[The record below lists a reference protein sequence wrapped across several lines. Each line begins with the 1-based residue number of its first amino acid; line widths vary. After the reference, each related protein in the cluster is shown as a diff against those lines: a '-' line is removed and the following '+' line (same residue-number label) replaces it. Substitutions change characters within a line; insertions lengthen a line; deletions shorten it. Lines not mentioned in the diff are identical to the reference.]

1 MEQTDLAGHNTLR
14 KCIREIC
21 DRSALD
27 PSKLSRHLFAEEIIS
42 DNACEAAR
50 QQLTPKADRLQDLV
64 RQVMAN
70 GTPGAFQTF
79 VEAVQEYGAHDWLVE
94 KLKGVFVNVTQLLS
108 SHIM

>member
-14 KCIREIC
+14 KCIRDIC

-42 DNACEAAR
+42 HTAHEAAK
-50 QQLTPKADRLQDLV
+50 QQLTPKDQRLDDLLG
-64 RQVMAN
+64 QVMAN

-94 KLKGVFVNVTQLLS
+94 KLKGVFVNV
-108 SHIM
+108 